1 MTIMAKHIN
10 STIQVER
17 KSHKTKVNIFT
28 TPTQHKQ
35 RRILLL
41 NIHSVK

>member
-1 MTIMAKHIN
+1 MAKHIN

-17 KSHKTKVNIFT
+17 KSHKTKVNIFIT

-35 RRILLL
+35 HRIL
-41 NIHSVK
+41 IFIRKK